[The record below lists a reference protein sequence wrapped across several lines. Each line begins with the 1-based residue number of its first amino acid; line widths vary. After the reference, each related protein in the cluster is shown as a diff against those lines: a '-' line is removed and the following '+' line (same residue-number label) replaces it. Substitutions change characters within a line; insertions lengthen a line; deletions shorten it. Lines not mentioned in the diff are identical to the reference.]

1 MQGTGTP
8 DSTKRTFENVILDA
22 DWVQSDL
29 ISQKSILDGT
39 RRFLLQGS
47 YSEFSILIYLHKNS
61 TPSTT
66 LQTLFTYHGETVK
79 VFPYIWTDST
89 ETVLAAAVQDSTGIA
104 DAEFT
109 LTEIIP
115 GEQGEPGSGLDIV
128 TVKFVSN
135 SYTDASA
142 SIQ

>member
-1 MQGTGTP
+1 M
-8 DSTKRTFENVILDA
+8 
-22 DWVQSDL
+22 QSDL

-61 TPSTT
+61 APSTT

-79 VFPYIWTDST
+79 VFPYIWADST
-89 ETVLAAAVQDSTGIA
+89 ETVLAGAVQDSTGMA